1 MRGLKSPAGTARATK
16 SGERGSQVI
25 EATLV
30 FVPMLLM
37 TYLMVDL
44 SMVIFLRT
52 TMQEAAREGARY
64 AITGQNT
71 TGPCQ
76 DDSIKTI
83 VKAHA
88 AGYLGTTAGLAA
100 MHVQFVNPV
109 TGGQGANAPGQIVN
123 VKIENYKYNA
133 MAPFQRLN
141 YPLYVSAMASDVI
154 EPYSGAAPCLT
165 NSTDQ

>member
-1 MRGLKSPAGTARATK
+1 MRGRKSLGGATIARK
-16 SGERGSQVI
+16 SGERGSQVM
-25 EATLV
+25 EATMV

-37 TYLMVDL
+37 TFLMVDL

-76 DDSIKTI
+76 DDSIKAV
-83 VKAHA
+83 VKSHA
-88 AGYLGTTAGLAA
+88 SGYLGTTVGAA
-100 MHVQFVNPV
+100 TIHVQFVNPV

-123 VKIENYKYNA
+123 VKVENYQYNA

-141 YPLYVSAMASDVI
+141 YPLFVSAKASDVI

>member
-1 MRGLKSPAGTARATK
+1 LLRGRK
-16 SGERGSQVI
+16 SGERGSQVL
-25 EATLV
+25 EATMV

-37 TYLMVDL
+37 TFLMVDL

-52 TMQEAAREGARY
+52 TMQEAAREGTRY

-76 DDSIKTI
+76 DDSIKAV
-83 VKAHA
+83 VKSYA
-88 AGYLGTTAGLAA
+88 AGYLGTTAGAA
-100 MHVQFVNPV
+100 TIHVQFVNPS

-123 VKIENYKYNA
+123 VKIENYQYNA

-141 YPLYVSAMASDVI
+141 YPLFVSATASDVI
-154 EPYSGAAPCLT
+154 EPYPGAAPCLT

>member
-1 MRGLKSPAGTARATK
+1 MKLRRKSRE
-16 SGERGSQVI
+16 SGSQVV
-25 EATLV
+25 EASLV
-30 FVPMLLM
+30 IIPMFLLTFM
-37 TYLMVDL
+37 MLDL

-83 VKAHA
+83 VKTHG
-88 AGYLGTTAGLAA
+88 AGFLGTTAGLAA

-141 YPLYVSAMASDVI
+141 YPLYVSATASD
-154 EPYSGAAPCLT
+154 
-165 NSTDQ
+165 